1 MTSFV
6 GRLSMAQGSH
16 GHTAAD
22 AAAALDVTLERLA
35 RWNANELPEETHFE
49 TLGQYM
55 GLTRGQVREL
65 VDQQRAEPVHSEP
78 AGALVANPL
87 GAVLRERRIELGDN
101 QRDVAR
107 ILNRSPSM
115 IARWEGGTR
124 RPSERDLAGLASYLE
139 IEATELLDVLH
150 GETDN
155 LRVKAL
161 EARVADLERRLTSR
175 PTANNRTPAEGAYPP
190 AERASALARAW
201 ATHAARDSA
210 TTTAHGSGQHSSG
223 RTAGNPCISDRS
235 QHQERSVFG
244 ASGAVRIRRCAAHR
258 HRPPSPTTRR
268 RAPRRCP
275 RLHPR

>member
-161 EARVADLERRLTSR
+161 EARVADLERRLAHIET
-175 PTANNRTPAEGAYPP
+175 NR
-190 AERASALARAW
+190 
-201 ATHAARDSA
+201 
-210 TTTAHGSGQHSSG
+210 Q
-223 RTAGNPCISDRS
+223 
-235 QHQERSVFG
+235 
-244 ASGAVRIRRCAAHR
+244 
-258 HRPPSPTTRR
+258 
-268 RAPRRCP
+268 
-275 RLHPR
+275 